1 MLFKEVSAVSSEKRK
16 KIINK
21 KGKLLIV
28 EASGTYAFTTTK
40 CSKWKF
46 RSAGKLLQ
54 KWKKVK

>member
-28 EASGTYAFTTTK
+28 EESGTCYEVFEMEIWK
-40 CSKWKF
+40 CRKTSSKWK
-46 RSAGKLLQ
+46 KD
-54 KWKKVK
+54 K